1 MLVMPDCVF
10 SEHVVVGKWD
20 FSLTGCFLDFWGVRD
35 NVPYAK

>member
-20 FSLTGCFLDFWGVRD
+20 FSLIGCFLDFLGGLGIMCRM
-35 NVPYAK
+35 